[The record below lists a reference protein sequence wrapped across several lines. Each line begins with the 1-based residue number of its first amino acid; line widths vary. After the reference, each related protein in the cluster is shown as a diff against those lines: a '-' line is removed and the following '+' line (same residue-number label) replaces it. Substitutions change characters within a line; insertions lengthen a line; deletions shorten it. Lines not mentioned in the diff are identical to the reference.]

1 MGVHLSFAA
10 VGEFNARP
18 VCFVFCAVDFLD
30 CAPVLRHNLPFVH
43 LADAMLVYLQAE
55 EAEKNTYE
63 LQVKQDAPSLY
74 FPLKDRKGTRE
85 LNNKGT
91 LPSHELGAQIAPSCA
106 LERTGPMVTFDKLSR
121 SVFFDPPSKS
131 RIDCKY
137 HPHVVPPGP
146 AGAFSLELYV
156 KCTGGLGTRCAVMSG
171 RYGIQVNREDEWIF
185 VYIEGIHD
193 LHVKISPMVVNEWV
207 HLVCTFDGTTVRC
220 YKNALLQASLEVE
233 GPLIQKQKNRA
244 AELEEKKQTLLAEEA
259 DARDAQKVESL
270 KEAEKYFKT
279 REGLAEMKRAMQ
291 VIMES
296 FEFQSKNIGAEEKDH
311 NSAARAKKTEA
322 LKQAKQDYS
331 TELYIKNV
339 REVAGRYA
347 ALRDEVDEEQQ
358 RDVVA
363 GESRAQRGLR
373 IGASCATSVAS
384 HYFLGYI
391 AQVLQC
397 PP

>member
-1 MGVHLSFAA
+1 
-10 VGEFNARP
+10 
-18 VCFVFCAVDFLD
+18 
-30 CAPVLRHNLPFVH
+30 
-43 LADAMLVYLQAE
+43 
-55 EAEKNTYE
+55 
-63 LQVKQDAPSLY
+63 
-74 FPLKDRKGTRE
+74 
-85 LNNKGT
+85 
-91 LPSHELGAQIAPSCA
+91 
-106 LERTGPMVTFDKLSR
+106 MVTFDKLSR